1 MDQSCDMFVCLF
13 VFVRNKST
21 ITGKKLDH
29 SLQKQE
35 VMETTPEQMM
45 EGIMLFV
52 SRICISNQ
60 PPIFQN
66 TVYNNFDHALCFCQI
81 IC

>member
-1 MDQSCDMFVCLF
+1 MDQSFDMFGGFFWSKIKPPLLEKARPLF
-13 VFVRNKST
+13 TKA
-21 ITGKKLDH
+21 G
-29 SLQKQE
+29 

-45 EGIMLFV
+45 EGI

>member
-1 MDQSCDMFVCLF
+1 
-13 VFVRNKST
+13 
-21 ITGKKLDH
+21 
-29 SLQKQE
+29 
-35 VMETTPEQMM
+35 METTPEQMM
-45 EGIMLFV
+45 EGI